1 MNKKNFY
8 FVIVTIL
15 LLVVTGFSVLS
26 GSVSVT
32 IKELIMD
39 LFYGGNE
46 EVAVIRDLRYP
57 RIIVAMFAGAA
68 LSVAGVL
75 FQSVMRNPLAD
86 AGVIGISAGASF
98 FSLFGMLFLP
108 GLYISGPL
116 FAFIGGSIACFLVY
130 SMSWKSGLSPL
141 RIILTGI
148 AVSAMFTGLR
158 EALLMIC
165 SYFNIALGP
174 SNSSTLTMKTWAEV
188 EIIVMY
194 GILGLVLAFL
204 VSPWCNLLALQDKK
218 AKNLGMNV
226 NVSRVMISAIAVLL
240 AAVAT
245 SVAGVIVF
253 VGLLVPHIARQLI
266 GTDHKRL
273 IPFSAIAGALLILT
287 ADTLG
292 RTLIAP
298 LEIPAST
305 IMAVIGGPFL
315 IFLLRKSDKVYGI

>member
-1 MNKKNFY
+1 MNKKILY
-8 FVIVTIL
+8 FLIVIVL
-15 LLVVTGFSVLS
+15 LLAMAGYSAVT
-26 GSVSVT
+26 GSVSVSF
-32 IKELIMD
+32 KELIMD
-39 LFYGGNE
+39 LLDGGNE
-46 EVAVIRDLRYP
+46 KAAAIIDFRFP

-75 FQSVMRNPLAD
+75 FQAVMRNPLAD

-108 GLYISGPL
+108 GLYISGPF
-116 FAFIGGSIACFLVY
+116 FAFIGGSVACLLVY
-130 SMSWKSGLSPL
+130 WLSWKSGLNPL

-158 EALLMIC
+158 EAMLMIC
-165 SYFNIALGP
+165 SYFNVMVGA
-174 SNSSTLTMKTWAEV
+174 SNASNLLMKTWNDVEV
-188 EIIVMY
+188 LTIYGLIGII
-194 GILGLVLAFL
+194 LACI
-204 VSPWCNLLALQDKK
+204 SSSWCNVLSLQDKK

-226 NVSRVMISAIAVLL
+226 SAARISISAIAVLL

-245 SVAGVIVF
+245 AVAGVIVF

-266 GTDHKRL
+266 GSDHRIL
-273 IPFSAIAGALLILT
+273 IPFSALAGALLILT

-292 RTLIAP
+292 RTLISP

-315 IFLLRKSDKVYGI
+315 IFLLRKSDRVHGI